1 MPASDATAR
10 DAHGY
15 LLDPDAWTPELA
27 EQIASDEA
35 LTLTEEHWIVLLYVR
50 EHFAEHGTPPDVRE
64 AAGQL
69 ALLAGTDANDARER
83 IFEIFPRGY
92 KQQAFRVAGMK
103 RPPS

>member
-1 MPASDATAR
+1 MPASDAIAR

-15 LLDPDAWTPELA
+15 LLDPEAWSPEIAEALA
-27 EQIASDEA
+27 ADEA
-35 LTLTEEHWIVLLYVR
+35 LALTEEHWIVLLFVR
-50 EHFAEHGTPPDVRE
+50 EHFAEHGSPPDVRE

-69 ALLAGTDANDARER
+69 ALLAGTEVADARER

>member
-1 MPASDATAR
+1 MPASDEIAR

-15 LLDPDAWTPELA
+15 LLDPDTWTPELA
-27 EQIASDEA
+27 DALAAEEA
-35 LTLTEEHWIVLLYVR
+35 LALTEEHWIVLLFVR
-50 EHFAEHGTPPDVRE
+50 EHFAEHGSPPDVFE

-69 ALLAGTDANDARER
+69 ALLAGTDAADARER

>member
-1 MPASDATAR
+1 MPASDAIAR

-15 LLDPDAWTPELA
+15 LLDPEAWSPEIAEALA
-27 EQIASDEA
+27 ADEA
-35 LTLTEEHWIVLLYVR
+35 LALTEEHWIVLLFVR
-50 EHFAEHGTPPDVRE
+50 EHFAEHGSPPDVLE

-69 ALLAGTDANDARER
+69 ALLAGTDAADARER